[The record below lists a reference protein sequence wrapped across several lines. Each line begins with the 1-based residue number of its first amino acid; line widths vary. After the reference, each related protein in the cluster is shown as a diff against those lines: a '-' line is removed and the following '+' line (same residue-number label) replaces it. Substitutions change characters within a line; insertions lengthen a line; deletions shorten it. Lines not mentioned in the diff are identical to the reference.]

1 MSALCA
7 RFLCFLCYSF
17 CSRHEKVKIVE
28 EPAVYRSG
36 MNHAYQPGVRQSSQ
50 NENKLVTRVKPS
62 PVSVY
67 PVLSPDGQKQ
77 WEQIE
82 EALYREELTIQGY
95 NKYRRALFQKE
106 NLIPRDRTEKEKQKD
121 EKEVT
126 GAVEEALSSHAGD
139 SSVVEKSST
148 FRSTEECFKAYN
160 DILAEVQR
168 LRKLLNMSC
177 FGCNDSTNANT
188 NGSVQSNSS
197 WQGSDSDA
205 GERTHVTTR
214 LKSNATD
221 RFVVHGLKTSD
232 AERALKGEIGDR
244 RKAQKKPL
252 ETGDNNKAYLSIVE
266 NLRGDPGV
274 KRNETVNSND
284 SKQRKSDMLVHAKR
298 AATQKQTV
306 VKKKS
311 LENKLRGKAGEF

>member
-1 MSALCA
+1 MYFPC
-7 RFLCFLCYSF
+7 SF
-17 CSRHEKVKIVE
+17 
-28 EPAVYRSG
+28 
-36 MNHAYQPGVRQSSQ
+36 
-50 NENKLVTRVKPS
+50 
-62 PVSVY
+62 
-67 PVLSPDGQKQ
+67 
-77 WEQIE
+77 
-82 EALYREELTIQGY
+82 
-95 NKYRRALFQKE
+95 LFQ
-106 NLIPRDRTEKEKQKD
+106 
-121 EKEVT
+121 
-126 GAVEEALSSHAGD
+126 
-139 SSVVEKSST
+139 
-148 FRSTEECFKAYN
+148 AYN

-177 FGCNDSTNANT
+177 FGCNDSTNTNT

-197 WQGSDSDA
+197 RQGSDSDA

-274 KRNETVNSND
+274 KRNESVNSND